1 MSTRP
6 VVAARPEAIA
16 EVTFDATME
25 QRIAETLRRYPTARA
40 AILPVLWLCQER
52 YGWISSGVMRAVAQK
67 LGESPAFVEGVVS
80 FYTMYYTAPPAR
92 YVLQVCTTLSC
103 AYCGGKELVEHLKRR
118 LGIGFGAKTA
128 DGEFQLVGVQC
139 LGACGGAPVIQINDD
154 YYENLD
160 ATKLDAVLDRLKGR
174 R

>member
-1 MSTRP
+1 VTTRP
-6 VVAARPEAIA
+6 VVAAPPEAIA
-16 EVTFDATME
+16 EVTFDAKME
-25 QRIAETLRRYPTARA
+25 ERIAEIIRRYPVPRA

-52 YGWISSGVMRAVAQK
+52 YGWISPGVMRAVAER

-80 FYTMYYTAPPAR
+80 FYTMYYTEPPAR

-103 AYCGGKELVEHLKRR
+103 AYCGGRELVEHLKGR
-118 LGIGFGAKTA
+118 LGIAFGERTP
-128 DGEFQLVGVQC
+128 DGEFQLIGVQC
-139 LGACGGAPVIQINDD
+139 LGACGSAPVVQINDD

-160 ATKLDAVLDRLKGR
+160 AKRLDAVLDELKGR

>member
-1 MSTRP
+1 
-6 VVAARPEAIA
+6 VAAPPEAIA
-16 EVTFDATME
+16 EVTFEATME

-52 YGWISSGVMRAVAQK
+52 YGWISPGVMRAVAQR

-80 FYTMYYTAPPAR
+80 FYTMYYTEPPAR

-103 AYCGGKELVEHLKRR
+103 AYCGGRGLVEHLKRR
-118 LGIGFGAKTA
+118 LGIAFGAKTA
-128 DGEFQLVGVQC
+128 DGEFQLLGVQC
-139 LGACGGAPVIQINDD
+139 LGACGSAPVIQINDD

-160 ATKLDAVLDRLKGR
+160 ATKLDAVLDQLKGR

>member
-1 MSTRP
+1 VSTP
-6 VVAARPEAIA
+6 PVAAVPAEELA
-16 EVTFDATME
+16 EVTFDSTME
-25 QRIAETLRRYPTARA
+25 QHIAEIIQRYPTKRA

-52 YGWISSGVMRAVAQK
+52 FGWISAGVMRAVAAR
-67 LGESPAFVEGVVS
+67 LGESPAFVEGVVT
-80 FYTMYYTAPPAR
+80 FYTMYHTTPPAR
-92 YVLQVCTTLSC
+92 FVLQVCTTLSC
-103 AYCGGKELVEHLKRR
+103 ASCGGRELVEHLKKR
-118 LGIGFGAKTA
+118 LGISFGEKTP

-160 ATKLDAVLDRLKGR
+160 PQRLDSLLDELKVR